1 MKKNV
6 SMVLL
11 WVLGTSV
18 VVFIGFWYMA
28 IWVDTGIFAI
38 RLALSA
44 LFTGFLSFIALA
56 VIND

>member
-11 WVLGTSV
+11 WVLGISV
-18 VVFIGFWYMA
+18 VMFIGFWYMA
-28 IWVDTGIFAI
+28 IWVDIGIFAI

-44 LFTGFLSFIALA
+44 LFTSFLSLIALA